1 MKNADKI
8 FKALR
13 SAFPGHKVEISKNFN
28 AKIDCI
34 FIDDLYIGNFEERFS
49 EMDFDNPEIE
59 IKIKAPLYNIR
70 DFLEEVECDGVFYH
84 AVERG
89 LEEWEKGSQQNN

>member
-8 FKALR
+8 FNALR
-13 SAFPGHKVEISKNFN
+13 AAFPGHKVEISENFN
-28 AKIDCI
+28 AKIGCI
-34 FIDDLYIGNFEERFS
+34 FIDDLYIGNFEDHFLC
-49 EMDFDNPEIE
+49 DDLDNPEIE

-89 LEEWEKGSQQNN
+89 LKEWEKESQQNS